1 MERRDRNSAPT
12 EHSTSETTPVIMK
25 HNDKTTRVVAKPPQS
40 STALPPSSP
49 SGTSSSLSPASEMP
63 VKGSIPFLDRRH
75 GKMSSDAVL
84 KVCML
89 WMYQAV

>member
-12 EHSTSETTPVIMK
+12 EHNTSETTPVIMK
-25 HNDKTTRVVAKPPQS
+25 HNDKTTRVVAKP
-40 STALPPSSP
+40 PPSSP